1 MVTSQRSASSDAAV
15 WAVPIHCPLYI
26 GAFAMKIANRD
37 ARQYVQR
44 LHPFEGSNLFA
55 QFRPEGDGLRYIVYS
70 YGHHWPLFVHVNGTW
85 FENVGK
91 NSRTTA
97 KHRTQ
102 THPHQP
108 TLMLSPDRMLQ
119 LASGGYQAIA
129 KERVLG
135 AVPQQPRQQRD
146 PVWLS
151 AHGM

>member
-1 MVTSQRSASSDAAV
+1 
-15 WAVPIHCPLYI
+15 
-26 GAFAMKIANRD
+26 MKIANRD
-37 ARQYVQR
+37 ARPLVQQ

-55 QFRPEGDGLRYIVYS
+55 QYRPEGNGVRYIVYS
-70 YGHHWPLFVHVNGTW
+70 YGHHWPLFIHCHDTW
-85 FENVGK
+85 FENEDK

-102 THPHQP
+102 THPHAP
-108 TLMLSPDRMLQ
+108 TVLLSAHWMLQ

-146 PVWLS
+146 PSWLS